1 MALLEPLGRRVGAG
15 RWSGSAWS
23 SAGCCGWSRPTGRWS
38 TRCWPRP
45 RRLVDDDP
53 EVQAFARTATEIGS
67 FYPGDPGVLA
77 ALLMN
82 RITLRPNEAL
92 YLPAGNLHA
101 YLSGGGVEIMAN
113 SDNVMRG
120 GLTPK
125 HIDVTELLRV
135 VDFTPGFGGLLEPR
149 RGGSRGLALPRPGAG
164 VRPLAAGARR
174 RDVAGARR
182 RGAAGSC
189 WSPRAR

>member
-1 MALLEPLGRRVGAG
+1 M
-15 RWSGSAWS
+15 
-23 SAGCCGWSRPTGRWS
+23 
-38 TRCWPRP
+38 
-45 RRLVDDDP
+45 
-53 EVQAFARTATEIGS
+53 
-67 FYPGDPGVLA
+67 LA

-135 VDFTPGFGGLLEPR
+135 VDFTPGFGGLVEPQQEAPGVWRYPVPAPEFALWRLELGEEPVPVPATGSGR
-149 RGGSRGLALPRPGAG
+149 ILLVTDGSVTVRSGEEELELARGESALLTAAEQRHGDRPGHG
-164 VRPLAAGARR
+164 LRR
-174 RDVAGARR
+174 RPWRLLTFGRTD
-182 RGAAGSC
+182 
-189 WSPRAR
+189 WSRS